1 MISQLT
7 VFIEN
12 RKGHLAQACRVIADE
27 DINMR
32 ALFLA
37 DTTDFGIARIFCDCP
52 EKAAEA
58 LRGAGFRA
66 KVIDVL
72 GVRVP
77 DRKGGLAELLEFLD
91 RENVDV
97 EYGYCFSI
105 NENFAIDVLKVNDAS
120 IELRLVEAGY
130 ALVQSEEVYALD
142 DC

>member
-12 RKGHLAQACRVIADE
+12 RKGHLAGICRTIADA
-27 DINMR
+27 DIDMK

-37 DTTDFGIARIFCDCP
+37 DTADFGVARIFCDFP
-52 EKAAEA
+52 KEAEQA
-58 LRGAGFRA
+58 LKTAGYRA
-66 KVIDVL
+66 KVIPVL

-91 RENVDV
+91 EQDVNV

-105 NENFAIDVLKVNDAS
+105 KEEFALDVLKVSDS
-120 IELRLVEAGY
+120 GVEGKLVEAGY
-130 ALVQSEEVYALD
+130 TLVKDEEIYDVR
-142 DC
+142 